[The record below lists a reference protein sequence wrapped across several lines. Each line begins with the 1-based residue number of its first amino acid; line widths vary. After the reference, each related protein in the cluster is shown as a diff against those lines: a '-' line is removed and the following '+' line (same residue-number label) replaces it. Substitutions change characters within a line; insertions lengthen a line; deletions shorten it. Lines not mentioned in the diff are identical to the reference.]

1 LLPAVDT
8 IVAMLR
14 ICLTPTGRLPADALP
29 VSGQAARDYDGLD
42 ISISRLGREQLV
54 TVAASVRKIRERY
67 PGISYM
73 VSSLPAQLVISLA
86 DAGVFAGIRRLTL
99 NRCLITHGMLQT
111 LAPLIATLDVFRFRP
126 AEAEL
131 PTFPMKAGS
140 ELSVCAFRGALLPDE
155 PWWGAAAVV
164 EIDEAPS
171 LISVSVR
178 AAHALR
184 RLRVREA
191 PLLEELHTT
200 APNVS
205 LCNVYSLTQLE
216 LLEPVASLS
225 ISGAHDLER
234 VELRRGWAD
243 APFISCT
250 RTSIVELPPLQGR
263 ICRRFLTGFAPPPD
277 VCVDPAEFAA
287 EMRSFPG
294 RLGAWHVSLGV
305 ARDAPACVA
314 AMERRVAACRRALRR
329 GSMLVLILAGRRSRR
344 QRRGKPTL
352 PPELWE
358 LLTDEYFRFV

>member
-1 LLPAVDT
+1 
-8 IVAMLR
+8 MLR
-14 ICLTPTGRLPADALP
+14 ICLTPTGRLPADALRGP
-29 VSGQAARDYDGLD
+29 VRGFDGLD
-42 ISISRLGREQLV
+42 ISLNDRGRNEV
-54 TVAASVRKIRERY
+54 VPAKVVASMRRIREVF
-67 PGISYM
+67 PSISSV
-73 VSSLPAQLVISLA
+73 VSSLPARLVVSLA
-86 DAGVFAGIRRLTL
+86 DAGAFAGIGRLAL
-99 NRCLITHGMLQT
+99 IRCTITHDVLQT
-111 LAPLIATLDVFRFRP
+111 LAPLIATLDAFRFRP

-131 PTFPMKAGS
+131 SAFPMKAGS

-171 LISVSVR
+171 LISISVR
-178 AAHALR
+178 AAHAHALR

-191 PLLEELHTT
+191 PLLEELRTT

-205 LCNVYSLTQLE
+205 LCNVYALTQLE

-250 RTSIVELPPLQGR
+250 RTSIVELPPLHGR

-287 EMRSFPG
+287 EMRSSPG

-305 ARDAPACVA
+305 SRDAPACVA
-314 AMERRVAACRRALRR
+314 AMERRIAACRRALWR
-329 GSMLVLILAGRRSRR
+329 GSMLVMVLAGRRSRR

-358 LLTDEYFRFV
+358 LLTDEYFRFA

>member
-1 LLPAVDT
+1 
-8 IVAMLR
+8 MLR
-14 ICLTPTGRLPADALP
+14 VCLTPTGRLPRDALP
-29 VSGQAARDYDGLD
+29 AQGQPAGDYDGLD
-42 ISISRLGREQLV
+42 ISISRSGGEQLD

-67 PGISYM
+67 PGISSV
-73 VSSLPAQLVISLA
+73 VSSLPAQLVVSLA
-86 DAGVFAGIRRLTL
+86 GAGAFAGIGRLTL
-99 NRCLITHGMLQT
+99 IRCLITHGMLQT
-111 LAPLIATLDVFRFRP
+111 LAPLIATLDAFRFCP

-131 PTFPMKAGS
+131 PAFPMKAGS
-140 ELSVCAFRGALLPDE
+140 ELSVCAFRGALLP
-155 PWWGAAAVV
+155 PSGWWGAAAVV

-178 AAHALR
+178 AAHAHALR

-191 PLLEELHTT
+191 PLLEELRTT

-205 LCNVYSLTQLE
+205 LCNVYALTQLE
-216 LLEPVASLS
+216 LLEPVAYLS

-250 RTSIVELPPLQGR
+250 RTSIVELPPLDGR

-287 EMRSFPG
+287 EMRSSPG

-314 AMERRVAACRRALRR
+314 AMERRIAACRREARR

-352 PPELWE
+352 PPELWS
-358 LLTDEYFRFV
+358 LLTDEFF